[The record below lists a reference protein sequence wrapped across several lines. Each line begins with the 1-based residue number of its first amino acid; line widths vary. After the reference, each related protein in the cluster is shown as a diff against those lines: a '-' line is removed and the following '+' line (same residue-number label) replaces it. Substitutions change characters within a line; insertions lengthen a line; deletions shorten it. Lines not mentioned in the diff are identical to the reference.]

1 MVSKAAE
8 RKLIKFFF
16 LAIGQSKF
24 PFFFRT
30 QFQLKSVHYEMKLHF
45 PSSYFL

>member
-16 LAIGQSKF
+16 LAIGQSNS
-24 PFFFRT
+24 PFFRT
-30 QFQLKSVHYEMKLHF
+30 QFQLKSDH
-45 PSSYFL
+45 